1 MSELLLSEDRMPL
14 LYCENITELFVW
26 VDEMV
31 PKQLTQKNVGRP
43 RALADEEMVTILVWN
58 VLVLKHKNWKDLHR
72 FLRIYHRRDFPRLP
86 KYNAFLVLCH
96 RVAEVCFRVLQRI
109 LVTDAPLKF
118 MDGTM
123 LPVCK
128 HKRAD
133 DHKVAKG
140 AANFG
145 KNWQGWHYGF
155 KLHASV
161 TRDGKLCALAFTQ
174 ASVHEK
180 NIVSKLLGTFTKVA
194 VGDSSY
200 GGKNLRETVWKTRG
214 TYILAPAFHGQK
226 KLMSK
231 WQEDLLEQRSC
242 IESVFDY
249 LKEHLHLV
257 TSFPRSV
264 YGYLAHYAMV
274 LLGYQVMKIWRI

>member
-1 MSELLLSEDRMPL
+1 MSFLHSQ
-14 LYCENITELFVW
+14 NITELFVW
-26 VDEMV
+26 VDGML
-31 PKQLTQKNVGRP
+31 PQRLTHKTVGRP
-43 RALADEEMVTILVWN
+43 RALADEEIVTILIWN
-58 VLVLKHKNWKDLHR
+58 ILFLKQKTWKDLYR
-72 FLRIYHRRDFPRLP
+72 FLCLYHRRDFPTLP
-86 KYNAFLVLCH
+86 KYNAFLTVCH
-96 RVAEVCFRVLQRI
+96 RATTGCLQILQRLFI
-109 LVTDAPLKF
+109 ADAPLKF

-133 DHKVAKG
+133 DHKVARSV
-140 AANFG
+140 ADFG
-145 KNWQGWHYGF
+145 KNWQGWHFGF
-155 KLHASV
+155 KLHVSV
-161 TRDGKLCALAFTQ
+161 TADGKLCALTFTK
-174 ASVHEK
+174 ASVHE
-180 NIVSKLLGTFTKVA
+180 NNLVEKLLGTFTKIA

-200 GGKNLRETVWKTRG
+200 GGKNLRESMWKNRG

-226 KLMSK
+226 KLMAA
-231 WQEDLLEQRSC
+231 WQKSLLSQRSC

-274 LLGYQVMKIWRI
+274 LLGYQVMKMANIT

>member
-1 MSELLLSEDRMPL
+1 MSFLLSE
-14 LYCENITELFVW
+14 NITDLFVW
-26 VDEMV
+26 IDDLL
-31 PKQLTQKNVGRP
+31 PRRIGGKSIGRP
-43 RALADEEMVTILVWN
+43 RALSDGEIVTILVWN
-58 VLVLKHKNWKDLHR
+58 VLFLKQKTWKDLYR
-72 FLRIYHRRDFPRLP
+72 FLCLYHREDFPTLP
-86 KYNAFLVLCH
+86 KYNTFLVICH
-96 RVAEVCFRVLQRI
+96 RATTVNLWLLQK
-109 LVTDAPLKF
+109 LLAHDAPLKF

-133 DHKVAKG
+133 EHKVAKSV
-140 AANFG
+140 ANFG
-145 KNWQGWHYGF
+145 KNWQGWHFGF

-161 TRDGKLCALAFTQ
+161 TRDGRLCALAFTQ
-174 ASVHEK
+174 ASMHEK
-180 NIVSKLLGTFTKVA
+180 SLVAKLLGSRTDIA

-200 GGKNLRETVWKTRG
+200 GGKELREHIWKTRG

-226 KLMSK
+226 KLMTA
-231 WQEDLLEQRSC
+231 WQKDLLSQRSC

-274 LLGYQVMKIWRI
+274 LLGYQVMKVAKVI

>member
-1 MSELLLSEDRMPL
+1 MSF
-14 LYCENITELFVW
+14 LYSDDITSLFVW
-26 VDEMV
+26 VDGMLPRRLGEK
-31 PKQLTQKNVGRP
+31 PVGRP
-43 RALADEEMVTILVWN
+43 LSLYHSEVVTIFIWN
-58 VLVLKHKNWKDLHR
+58 ILFLKQKTWKDLHR
-72 FLRIYHRRDFPRLP
+72 FLYLYHRRDFPSLP
-86 KYNAFLVLCH
+86 KYNAFLTLCH
-96 RVAEVCFRVLQRI
+96 QAIPPCLQ
-109 LVTDAPLKF
+109 LLQLLFASDEPLKF

-133 DHKVAKG
+133 DHRVAKG
-140 AANFG
+140 IANFG

-155 KLHASV
+155 KLHASI
-161 TRDGKLCALAFTQ
+161 TADGKLCAVAFSQ

-180 NIVSKLLGTFTKVA
+180 HLVEQLLGTYTKIA

-200 GGKNLRETVWKTRG
+200 GGQDVRIRMWEKHG
-214 TYILAPAFHGQK
+214 TFILAPAFHRQK
-226 KLMSK
+226 KLIAEWQKFLLSK
-231 WQEDLLEQRSC
+231 RSA

-257 TSFPRSV
+257 TSFPRSI

-274 LLGYQVMKIWRI
+274 LLGYQVLKMANVI

>member
-1 MSELLLSEDRMPL
+1 MSLLHS
-14 LYCENITELFVW
+14 ENITGLFVW
-26 VDEMV
+26 VDGLLPERA
-31 PKQLTQKNVGRP
+31 LTRSIGRP
-43 RALADEEMVTILVWN
+43 RALSDTEIVTILIWN
-58 VLVLKHKNWKDLHR
+58 TLLLKQKNWKDLHQ
-72 FLRIYHRRDFPRLP
+72 FLYVYHKKDFPTLP
-86 KYNAFLVLCH
+86 KYNAFLVSCH
-96 RVAEVCFRVLQRI
+96 RAAAVCLWLLQG
-109 LVTDAPLKF
+109 LFSTDASLKF

-140 AANFG
+140 VANFG

-161 TRDGKLCALAFTQ
+161 TLDGKLCALVFTQ

-180 NIVSKLLGTFTKVA
+180 NLVAKLLGTYTKIA

-200 GGKNLRETVWKTRG
+200 GGKDIREETWETRG

-226 KLMSK
+226 KLMAA
-231 WQEDLLEQRSC
+231 WQKELLSARSC

-274 LLGYQVMKIWRI
+274 LLGYQVMKIWGI

>member
-1 MSELLLSEDRMPL
+1 MPL
-14 LYCENITELFVW
+14 LYCENITDLFVW
-26 VDEMV
+26 IDEML
-31 PKQLTQKNVGRP
+31 PKRISEKAVGRP
-43 RALADEEMVTILVWN
+43 RALTDGEMVTILVWN

-72 FLRIYHRRDFPRLP
+72 FLRVYHRRDFPRLP
-86 KYNAFLVLCH
+86 KYNTFLVLCH
-96 RVAEVCFRVLQRI
+96 RVAEVCFRILQRI
-109 LVTDAPLKF
+109 LITDAPLKF

-140 AANFG
+140 TADFG

-161 TRDGKLCALAFTQ
+161 TRDGKLCALAFSQ

-180 NIVSKLLGTFTKVA
+180 NIVSKLLGAFTRVA

-200 GGKNLRETVWKTRG
+200 GGKNPRETLWKTRG

-226 KLMSK
+226 KLMAQ
-231 WQEDLLEQRSC
+231 WQKDLLEQRSC

-274 LLGYQVMKIWRI
+274 LLGYQVMKIWKI

>member
-1 MSELLLSEDRMPL
+1 MSFLHFDDITS
-14 LYCENITELFVW
+14 LYVW
-26 VDEMV
+26 IDDML
-31 PKQLTQKNVGRP
+31 PKRLGKKSVGRP
-43 RALADEEMVTILVWN
+43 RSLCDAEVVAIFVWN
-58 VLVLKHKNWKDLHR
+58 ILFLKHKTWKDLHR
-72 FLRIYHRRDFPRLP
+72 FLGLYHRSDFPDLP
-86 KYNAFLVLCH
+86 KYNAFLMLCH
-96 RVAEVCFRVLQRI
+96 EAVHSCLHLLQQL
-109 LVTDAPLKF
+109 LVSDAPLKF

-123 LPVCK
+123 LPVYK

-133 DHKVAKG
+133 DHRVAQG
-140 AANFG
+140 IANFG

-155 KLHASV
+155 KLHASI
-161 TRDGKLCALAFTQ
+161 TEDGVLCAIVFTQ

-180 NIVSKLLGTFTKVA
+180 HQVEKLLGRSTEIA

-200 GGKNLRETVWKTRG
+200 GGQDLRLKIWKKYG

-226 KLMSK
+226 KLMTI
-231 WQEDLLEQRSC
+231 WQKSFLSQRSV

-257 TSFPRSV
+257 SSFPRSI

-274 LLGYQVMKIWRI
+274 LLGYQVLKLAKII

>member
-1 MSELLLSEDRMPL
+1 MSLLHSD
-14 LYCENITELFVW
+14 NITAVFVW
-26 VDEMV
+26 VDDLLPRRV
-31 PKQLTQKNVGRP
+31 GVRAVGRP
-43 RALADEEMVTILVWN
+43 RALSDSEIVSILIWN
-58 VLVLKHKNWKDLHR
+58 ILLLKQKNWKDLYR
-72 FLRIYHRRDFPRLP
+72 FLCMYHQKDFPTLP
-86 KYNAFLVLCH
+86 TYNAFLVICH
-96 RVAEVCFRVLQRI
+96 RATPVCLRLLQDL
-109 LVTDAPLKF
+109 LVSDAPLKF

-133 DHKVAKG
+133 AHKVAKNV
-140 AANFG
+140 ANFG

-155 KLHASV
+155 KLHVSV
-161 TRDGKLCALAFTQ
+161 TREGTLCALMFTQ
-174 ASVHEK
+174 ASVHETHA
-180 NIVSKLLGTFTKVA
+180 VAKLLGTRTNIA

-200 GGKNLRETVWKTRG
+200 GGKDLREDMWKTRG
-214 TYILAPAFHGQK
+214 TYILAPGFHGQK
-226 KLMSK
+226 KPMAM
-231 WQEDLLEQRSC
+231 WQKNLLSERSC

-274 LLGYQVMKIWRI
+274 LLGYQVMKLWGI

>member
-1 MSELLLSEDRMPL
+1 MSFLFLDR
-14 LYCENITELFVW
+14 ITTLFVW
-26 VDEMV
+26 VDEML
-31 PKQLTQKNVGRP
+31 PKAVGGRGVGRP
-43 RALADEEMVTILVWN
+43 RSLCDAEMITILIWN
-58 VLVLKHKNWKDLHR
+58 ILSLKHKNWKDLHS
-72 FLRIYHRRDFPRLP
+72 FLSLYHRQEFPTLP
-86 KYNAFLVLCH
+86 KYNSFLVSCH
-96 RVAEVCFRVLQRI
+96 RVTPICLQLLQCL

-133 DHKVAKG
+133 DHRVARG
-140 AANFG
+140 IANFG

-161 TRDGKLCALAFTQ
+161 TRGGALCALEFTP

-180 NIVSKLLGTFTKVA
+180 NMVKKLLGRSAKIV

-200 GGKNLRETVWKTRG
+200 GGKDLRNEMWKTHG
-214 TYILAPAFHGQK
+214 TYILTPAFYRQT
-226 KLMSK
+226 KLMAE
-231 WQEDLLEQRSC
+231 WQKELLSQRSC
-242 IESVFDY
+242 IESTFDY

-274 LLGYQVMKIWRI
+274 LLGYQVMKIRNI

>member
-1 MSELLLSEDRMPL
+1 MSFLSCQNIIEL
-14 LYCENITELFVW
+14 YVW
-26 VDEMV
+26 VDGV
-31 PKQLTQKNVGRP
+31 LPKQLGVKTAGRP
-43 RALADEEMVTILVWN
+43 RALFDVEIVTILVWN
-58 VLVLKHKNWKDLHR
+58 ILILKQKTWKDLHR
-72 FLRIYHRRDFPRLP
+72 FLIAYHHQDFPNLP
-86 KYNAFLVLCH
+86 KYNGFLVYCH
-96 RVAEVCFRVLQRI
+96 RAAGLCLQLLQSF
-109 LVTDAPLKF
+109 LVSDAPIKF

-133 DHKVAKG
+133 DHHVARG
-140 AANFG
+140 VANFG

-155 KLHASV
+155 KLHASI
-161 TRDGKLCALAFTQ
+161 TADGRLCAIAFTQ

-180 NIVSKLLGTFTKVA
+180 HLVEKLLGIYTKIA

-200 GGKNLRETVWKTRG
+200 GGKEIRTKMWNERG
-214 TYILAPAFHGQK
+214 TLIIAPAFHGQK
-226 KLMSK
+226 KIMNN
-231 WQEDLLEQRSC
+231 WQKDILSQRSA

-274 LLGYQVMKIWRI
+274 LLGYQLMKIWGI

>member
-1 MSELLLSEDRMPL
+1 MSL
-14 LYCENITELFVW
+14 LYSENITELFFW
-26 VDEMV
+26 VDEML
-31 PKQLTQKNVGRP
+31 PKQLPVKTVGRP
-43 RALADEEMVTILVWN
+43 RALSNTEIVTILIWN
-58 VLVLKHKNWKDLHR
+58 ILLLRYKTWKDLHR
-72 FLRIYHRRDFPRLP
+72 FLLAYHRKEFPTLP
-86 KYNAFLVLCH
+86 KYNDFLVYCH
-96 RVAEVCFRVLQRI
+96 RATTLCLRLLQLL
-109 LVTDAPLKF
+109 LVRDAPLKF

-133 DHKVAKG
+133 DHKVAKNV
-140 AANFG
+140 ADFG

-161 TRDGKLCALAFTQ
+161 TLEGKFCAIVFTT
-174 ASVHEK
+174 ASVHERHL
-180 NIVSKLLGTFTKVA
+180 VEKLLGTYTEIA
-194 VGDSSY
+194 VGDTSY
-200 GGKNLRETVWKTRG
+200 AGKELREEIWKTKG
-214 TYILAPAFHGQK
+214 TFILGSAFHGQK
-226 KLMSK
+226 KLMAE
-231 WQEDLLEQRSC
+231 WQKDLLSQRSC

-274 LLGYQVMKIWRI
+274 LLGYQLLKIWEI

>member
-1 MSELLLSEDRMPL
+1 MSF
-14 LYCENITELFVW
+14 LYFDDITSLFVW
-26 VDEMV
+26 VDDMA
-31 PKQLTQKNVGRP
+31 PKRLGEKSIGRP
-43 RALADEEMVTILVWN
+43 LSLCDAEVITIFIWN
-58 VLVLKHKNWKDLHR
+58 ILFLKQKTWKDLHR
-72 FLRIYHRRDFPRLP
+72 FLCLYHRKDFPSLP

-96 RVAEVCFRVLQRI
+96 EATPSCLRLLQI
-109 LVTDAPLKF
+109 LLVSDEPLKF

-123 LPVCK
+123 LPVCI

-140 AANFG
+140 IANFG

-155 KLHASV
+155 KLHASI
-161 TRDGKLCALAFTQ
+161 TSDGKLCAIAFTQ

-180 NIVSKLLGTFTKVA
+180 HLVEKLLGRYTKIA

-200 GGKNLRETVWKTRG
+200 GGQEIRMRMWQERG
-214 TYILAPAFHGQK
+214 TFILAPAFHGQK
-226 KLMSK
+226 KLMAD
-231 WQEDLLEQRSC
+231 WQQSLLSHRSA

-274 LLGYQVMKIWRI
+274 LLGYQVLKLAKVI

>member
-1 MSELLLSEDRMPL
+1 
-14 LYCENITELFVW
+14 
-26 VDEMV
+26 
-31 PKQLTQKNVGRP
+31 
-43 RALADEEMVTILVWN
+43 MVTILIWN
-58 VLVLKHKNWKDLHR
+58 VLILKQKNWKDLHK
-72 FLRIYHRRDFPRLP
+72 FLQIYHRRDFPTLP
-86 KYNAFLVLCH
+86 KYNAFLMLCH
-96 RVAEVCFRVLQRI
+96 RVAEVCFRMLQKI
-109 LVTDAPLKF
+109 LAADEPLKF

-140 AANFG
+140 IANFG

-161 TRDGKLCALAFTQ
+161 TRDGRLCALAFTQ

-180 NIVSKLLGTFTKVA
+180 NVVAKLLGTSTKIV

-200 GGKNLRETVWKTRG
+200 AGKDLREKTWKTRG

-226 KLMSK
+226 KLMTL
-231 WQEDLLEQRSC
+231 WQKDLLAQRSC

-274 LLGYQVMKIWRI
+274 LLGYQVMKTLNFLN

>member
-1 MSELLLSEDRMPL
+1 MSFLSSQD
-14 LYCENITELFVW
+14 IIELFVW
-26 VDEMV
+26 VDDV
-31 PKQLTQKNVGRP
+31 LPKLLETKMVGRP
-43 RALADEEMVTILVWN
+43 RSLSDAEMITILIWN
-58 VLVLKHKNWKDLHR
+58 ILVLKHKTWKDLHY
-72 FLRIYHRRDFPRLP
+72 FLVAYHRGEFPKLP
-86 KYNAFLVLCH
+86 KYNAFLVYCH
-96 RVAEVCFRVLQRI
+96 RAAKPCLRLLQRH
-109 LVTDAPLKF
+109 LVSDASLKF

-133 DHKVAKG
+133 DHRVARG
-140 AANFG
+140 IANFG

-155 KLHASV
+155 KLHASI
-161 TRDGKLCALAFTQ
+161 TEDGKLCAVAFTQ

-180 NIVSKLLGTFTKVA
+180 HLVPKLLGTFTEIA

-200 GGKNLRETVWKTRG
+200 GGKDIRDRMWNERG
-214 TYILAPAFHGQK
+214 TLILAPAFHEQK
-226 KLMSK
+226 KIMAD
-231 WQEDLLEQRSC
+231 WQKALLSQRSA

-274 LLGYQVMKIWRI
+274 LLGYQLMKIWGI

>member
-1 MSELLLSEDRMPL
+1 MPL
-14 LYCENITELFVW
+14 LYCENITDLFVW
-26 VDEMV
+26 IDEMV
-31 PKQLTQKNVGRP
+31 PKRLEQKVVGRP
-43 RALADEEMVTILVWN
+43 RALADVEMVTILVWN

-96 RVAEVCFRVLQRI
+96 RVAEVCFRILQQI
-109 LVTDAPLKF
+109 LAVDAPLKF

-133 DHKVAKG
+133 DHKVAKDI
-140 AANFG
+140 ANFG

-161 TRDGKLCALAFTQ
+161 THDGKLCALAFTQ

-180 NIVSKLLGTFTKVA
+180 NIVQKLLGTCTKIA

-200 GGKNLRETVWKTRG
+200 GGKDLREKTWKMRG
-214 TYILAPAFHGQK
+214 TYILAPAFYGQK
-226 KLMSK
+226 KLMTA
-231 WQEDLLEQRSC
+231 WQKALLEQRSC

-274 LLGYQVMKIWRI
+274 LLGYQVMKIWGI

>member
-1 MSELLLSEDRMPL
+1 MSFL
-14 LYCENITELFVW
+14 CAHNITDLFVW
-26 VDEMV
+26 VDEAL
-31 PKQLTQKNVGRP
+31 PKRLGTKSVGRP
-43 RALADEEMVTILVWN
+43 RFLSDTEIVTILIWN
-58 VLVLKHKNWKDLHR
+58 VLILKQKTWKDLHR
-72 FLRIYHRRDFPRLP
+72 FLVAYHGKEFPTLP
-86 KYNAFLVLCH
+86 KYNGFLVFCH
-96 RVAEVCFRVLQRI
+96 RAAEPCLKLLQHSLI
-109 LVTDAPLKF
+109 SDAPLKF

-140 AANFG
+140 VANFG
-145 KNWQGWHYGF
+145 KNWQGWHFGF
-155 KLHASV
+155 KLHASI
-161 TRDGKLCALAFTQ
+161 TFDGKLCALAFTQ

-180 NIVSKLLGTFTKVA
+180 NLIPKLLGTRTNIA

-200 GGKNLRETVWKTRG
+200 GGKGIRERMWKERG
-214 TYILAPAFHGQK
+214 TYILAPGFHGQK
-226 KLMSK
+226 KILND
-231 WQEDLLEQRSC
+231 WQKALLSQRSA

-264 YGYLAHYAMV
+264 FGYLAHYAMV
-274 LLGYQVMKIWRI
+274 LLGYQLMKLWEI

>member
-1 MSELLLSEDRMPL
+1 MSFLSSQNIID
-14 LYCENITELFVW
+14 LYVW
-26 VDEMV
+26 VDDILQ
-31 PKQLTQKNVGRP
+31 KQLETETVGRP
-43 RALADEEMVTILVWN
+43 RSLSNAEIVTILIWN
-58 VLVLKHKNWKDLHR
+58 ILMLKHKTWKDLHR
-72 FLRIYHRRDFPRLP
+72 FLFAYHHKEFPTLS
-86 KYNAFLVLCH
+86 KYNGFLVYCH
-96 RVAEVCFRVLQRI
+96 RAAKPCLRLLQHQ
-109 LVTDAPLKF
+109 LVSDAPLKF

-133 DHKVAKG
+133 DHHVARG
-140 AANFG
+140 VANFG

-155 KLHASV
+155 KLHASI
-161 TRDGKLCALAFTQ
+161 TEDGRLCAIAFTQ

-180 NIVSKLLGTFTKVA
+180 HLVPKLLGIFTKIA

-200 GGKNLRETVWKTRG
+200 GGKDIRERTWNERG
-214 TYILAPAFHGQK
+214 TLILAPAFHGQK
-226 KLMSK
+226 KIMTD
-231 WQEDLLEQRSC
+231 WQKALLSQRST

-274 LLGYQVMKIWRI
+274 LLGYQLMKIWKN

>member
-1 MSELLLSEDRMPL
+1 MTLHQNRMSF
-14 LYCENITELFVW
+14 LYSENITELFVW
-26 VDEMV
+26 VDEML
-31 PKQLTQKNVGRP
+31 PKRFPVKVVGRP
-43 RALADEEMVTILVWN
+43 RALCETEIVTILIWN
-58 VLVLKHKNWKDLHR
+58 ILLLKHKTWKDLHR
-72 FLRIYHRRDFPRLP
+72 FLWAYHRAEFPTLP
-86 KYNAFLVLCH
+86 KYNDFLLYCH
-96 RVAEVCFRVLQRI
+96 HAAAWCLRLLQRL

-133 DHKVAKG
+133 DHRVARG
-140 AANFG
+140 VADFG

-161 TRDGKLCALAFTQ
+161 TSDGKFCALIFTK
-174 ASVHEK
+174 ASVHERHL
-180 NIVSKLLGTFTKVA
+180 VEKLLGTYTEIA
-194 VGDSSY
+194 VGDTSY
-200 GGKNLRETVWKTRG
+200 AGKELREEIWKTKG
-214 TYILAPAFHGQK
+214 TFILGPAFHGQK
-226 KLMSK
+226 KLMAD
-231 WQEDLLEQRSC
+231 WQKNLLSQRSC

-274 LLGYQVMKIWRI
+274 LLGYQLLKIWGI

>member
-1 MSELLLSEDRMPL
+1 MPL
-14 LYCENITELFVW
+14 LYCDNITELFVW
-26 VDEMV
+26 VDGML
-31 PKQLTQKNVGRP
+31 PKQLSQKSVGRP
-43 RALADEEMVTILVWN
+43 RALADVEMVTILIWN
-58 VLVLKHKNWKDLHR
+58 ILILKQKNWKDLHR
-72 FLRIYHRRDFPRLP
+72 FLQIYHRRDFPRLP

-96 RVAEVCFRVLQRI
+96 RVAEVGFRMLQKI
-109 LVTDAPLKF
+109 LAGDELLKF

-140 AANFG
+140 IANFG

-161 TRDGKLCALAFTQ
+161 TRDGRLCALAFTQ

-180 NIVSKLLGTFTKVA
+180 NVVAKLLGTHTKIA

-200 GGKNLRETVWKTRG
+200 GGKDLREKTWKTRG

-226 KLMSK
+226 KLMAA
-231 WQEDLLEQRSC
+231 WQKDLLAQRSC
-242 IESVFDY
+242 IESVFGY

-274 LLGYQVMKIWRI
+274 LLGYQVMKTLNFLN

>member
-1 MSELLLSEDRMPL
+1 MECFGLETQELEGFTQISSHISSSRFPEASKVQCVSHALSSCYR
-14 LYCENITELFVW
+14 
-26 VDEMV
+26 
-31 PKQLTQKNVGRP
+31 G
-43 RALADEEMVTILVWN
+43 
-58 VLVLKHKNWKDLHR
+58 VLS
-72 FLRIYHRRDFPRLP
+72 
-86 KYNAFLVLCH
+86 
-96 RVAEVCFRVLQRI
+96 RVATDSA
-109 LVTDAPLKF
+109 TDAPLKF

-140 AANFG
+140 VANFG
-145 KNWQGWHYGF
+145 KNWQGWHFGF

-161 TRDGKLCALAFTQ
+161 TRDGELCALAFTQ

-180 NIVSKLLGTFTKVA
+180 NLVPKLLGTFTKIA

-200 GGKNLRETVWKTRG
+200 GGKNLRETLWKTRG

-226 KLMSK
+226 KLMAK

-274 LLGYQVMKIWRI
+274 LLGYQVMKIWGI

>member
-1 MSELLLSEDRMPL
+1 MPL
-14 LYCENITELFVW
+14 LYSENITELFVW
-26 VDEMV
+26 VDEML
-31 PKQLTQKNVGRP
+31 PKRFVENRVGRP
-43 RALADEEMVTILVWN
+43 RALTDVEMVTILVWN

-72 FLRIYHRRDFPRLP
+72 FLQIYHRRDFPRLP

-96 RVAEVCFRVLQRI
+96 RVTEVCFRILQRI
-109 LVTDAPLKF
+109 LATDTPLKF

-140 AANFG
+140 IANFG
-145 KNWQGWHYGF
+145 KNWQGWHFGF

-161 TRDGKLCALAFTQ
+161 TRDGELCALAFTQ

-180 NIVSKLLGTFTKVA
+180 NMVSKLLGTYTRIV

-200 GGKNLRETVWKTRG
+200 GGKDLRETLWKTRG

-226 KLMSK
+226 KLMAK
-231 WQEDLLEQRSC
+231 WQKDLLEQRSC

-274 LLGYQVMKIWRI
+274 LLGYQVMKIWGI

>member
-1 MSELLLSEDRMPL
+1 MSVLSLHKNRMPL
-14 LYCENITELFVW
+14 LYSERITELFVW
-26 VDEMV
+26 VDEML
-31 PKQLTQKNVGRP
+31 PKQISGPCIGRP
-43 RALADEEMVTILVWN
+43 RALSDTEIVTILIWN
-58 VLVLKHKNWKDLHR
+58 ILMVKQKNWKDLHR
-72 FLRIYHRRDFPRLP
+72 FLCAYHRNDFPTLP
-86 KYNAFLVLCH
+86 KYNDFLVHCH
-96 RVAEVCFRVLQRI
+96 RATTLCLHLLQR
-109 LVTDAPLKF
+109 LFVTDARLKF

-133 DHKVAKG
+133 DYKVAKG
-140 AANFG
+140 VANFG
-145 KNWQGWHYGF
+145 KNWQGWHFGF
-155 KLHASV
+155 KLHVSV
-161 TRDGKLCALAFTQ
+161 TEEGKLCALAFTQ

-180 NIVSKLLGTFTKVA
+180 HLVEKLLGSFTEIA

-200 GGKNLRETVWKTRG
+200 GGAELRERMWKTRG
-214 TYILAPAFHGQK
+214 IYILAPAFPNQT
-226 KLMSK
+226 KLMAQ
-231 WQEDLLEQRSC
+231 WQKDLLAERSC

-274 LLGYQVMKIWRI
+274 LLGYQVMKLLGF